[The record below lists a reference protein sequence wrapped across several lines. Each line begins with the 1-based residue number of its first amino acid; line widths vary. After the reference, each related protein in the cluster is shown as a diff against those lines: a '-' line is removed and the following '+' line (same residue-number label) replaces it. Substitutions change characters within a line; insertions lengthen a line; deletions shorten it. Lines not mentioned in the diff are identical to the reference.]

1 MLLDVAGNSPERGSG
16 GGAEVFW
23 FFFSKKNVFLILPMR
38 AYPIFLDLQGRRVVV
53 LGSNEAADRRAE
65 TFGSLGA
72 IVERVATAAEAN
84 LVGCALACAS
94 GAPEAEL
101 AAFSAAAQRLGIP
114 VNVVDRPELC
124 SFSTPAIVDRDPL
137 TIAISSGGAA
147 PVLSRLLRARI
158 ETFVAPAWGRLARLA
173 DGLKAETRRR
183 LPDVVRRRR
192 MLEQAFAGQ
201 VADLVFAGD
210 EAAADSLYRQQL
222 SDAEAGSERTSQ
234 GMVYLVGAG
243 PGAPDLLSLR
253 GLRLLGEADVI
264 VHDRLGTAEVL
275 ELARRDA
282 ERIDVGKSQ
291 GDHTMPQ
298 RDINALL
305 VRLAQEGRRVV
316 RLKGGDPFIFGR
328 GGEEV
333 EALVEAGVAHEVVP
347 GITAALACAAS
358 ARIPLT
364 HRAAAHAVTFVTAH
378 RRRPDLG
385 IDYAGLLRPGV
396 TLAIYMGLATLPK
409 LRDELEAAG
418 YSTRMAAVLIENGGT
433 AKTRVLRGTVE
444 ELATRAG
451 AWATGGPALILIGGT
466 AEHDI
471 TRN

>member
-1 MLLDVAGNSPERGSG
+1 MRG
-16 GGAEVFW
+16 
-23 FFFSKKNVFLILPMR
+23 
-38 AYPIFLDLQGRRVVV
+38 YPIFLQLQGRRVVI
-53 LGSNEAADRRAE
+53 LGEGEAAERRAE
-65 TFGSLGA
+65 LFASLGA
-72 IVERVATAAEAN
+72 VIERVSRAAEAR
-84 LVGCALACAS
+84 LAGCVLAIAS
-94 GAPEAEL
+94 GAPETEL
-101 AAFSAAAQRLGIP
+101 VEFSAAAQAAGIP

-124 SFSTPAIVDRDPL
+124 SYITPAIVDRDPL

-147 PVLSRLLRARI
+147 PVLARLLRGKI
-158 ETFVAPAWGRLARLA
+158 ETWVAPAWGRLATLA
-173 DGLKAETRRR
+173 DGFKAETRRR
-183 LPDVVRRRR
+183 LPDMVRRRR
-192 MLEQAFAGQ
+192 MLERVFAGRT
-201 VADLVFAGD
+201 AELVLAGD
-210 EAAADSLYRQQL
+210 EAAAETEYRAEL
-222 SDAEAGSERTSQ
+222 DAAEAGAERRTA
-234 GMVYLVGAG
+234 GFVHLVGAG
-243 PGAPDLLSLR
+243 PGAADLVSLR

-264 VHDRLGTAEVL
+264 VHDRLGTVDVL
-275 ELARRDA
+275 DLARRDA

-333 EALVEAGVAHEVVP
+333 EALAAAGIAHEVVP

-358 ARIPLT
+358 AGIPLT

-396 TLAIYMGLATLPK
+396 TLAIYMGLATLPR

-418 YSTRMAAVLIENGGT
+418 FPTSMQAVLVEDGGT
-433 AKTRVLRGTVE
+433 ARTRVLRGPVE
-444 ELATRAG
+444 ELARIAG
-451 AWATGGPALILIGGT
+451 AWASGGPVLILLGGT
-466 AEHDI
+466 AERPSGHFE
-471 TRN
+471 NELNLP

>member
-1 MLLDVAGNSPERGSG
+1 
-16 GGAEVFW
+16 
-23 FFFSKKNVFLILPMR
+23 MR

-53 LGSNEAADRRAE
+53 LGTNEAADRRAE
-65 TFGSLGA
+65 TFASLGA
-72 IVERVATAAEAN
+72 TVERVATAALAN
-84 LVGCALACAS
+84 LAGCALAVAS

-101 AAFSAAAQRLGIP
+101 VAFSAAAQRLGIP

-147 PVLSRLLRARI
+147 PVLSRMLRARI
-158 ETFVAPAWGRLARLA
+158 EIFVAPAWGRLARLA
-173 DGLKAETRRR
+173 DHLKAETRRR
-183 LPDVVRRRR
+183 LPDVVQRRR
-192 MLEQAFAGQ
+192 MLEQAFAGR

-210 EAAADSLYRQQL
+210 EAGAEALYRTQL
-222 SDAEAGSERTSQ
+222 AAAEAGATQNPQ
-234 GMVYLVGAG
+234 GIVYLVGAG
-243 PGAPDLLSLR
+243 PGAADLVSLR

-275 ELARRDA
+275 DLARRDA

-298 RDINALL
+298 REINALL

-333 EALVEAGVAHEVVP
+333 EALAEAGVAHEVVP

-409 LRDELEAAG
+409 LRDELAAAG
-418 YSTRMAAVLIENGGT
+418 YSTRMPAVLIENGGT
-433 AKTRVLRGTVE
+433 PKTRVLRGTVE
-444 ELATRAG
+444 ELADRAS
-451 AWATGGPALILIGGT
+451 AWASGGPVLILLGGT
-466 AEHDI
+466 AGKAI
-471 TRN
+471 TLN